1 MASKTDRRDDQDM
14 GIGAKLTLG
23 VVLWKFAKGLVKL
36 GAMAGAAV
44 LGWRMVSRMFD
55 RQGTTDTETPAVA

>member
-23 VVLWKFAKGLVKL
+23 VALWKTVKGVVKI

-44 LGWRMVSRMFD
+44 LGWRMISKMFD
-55 RQGTTDTETPAVA
+55 RMGASESQTPAVA

>member
-1 MASKTDRRDDQDM
+1 MASKTERRDDQDM

-23 VVLWKFAKGLVKL
+23 VMLWKAVKGVVKI

-44 LGWRMVSRMFD
+44 LGWRMISKMFD
-55 RQGTTDTETPAVA
+55 RMGTSESQTPAVA